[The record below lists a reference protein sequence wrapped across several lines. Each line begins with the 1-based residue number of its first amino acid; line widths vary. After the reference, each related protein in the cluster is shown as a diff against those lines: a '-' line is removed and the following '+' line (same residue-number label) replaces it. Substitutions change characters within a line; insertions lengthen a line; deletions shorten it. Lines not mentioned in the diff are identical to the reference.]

1 MKWHIHDIGFL
12 VSHLP
17 HAVHDL
23 IHHEDTALV
32 KNTLVNL
39 KPRVESGGIG
49 LQSVAGDPSVISIEK
64 TLDPVAQRA
73 AQNIGLLLHDYISQ
87 LPSFD
92 VSDPEARRLVEH
104 WRKIML
110 EQPERLSNVHLSH
123 GHSEKTKNYW
133 RDKLLSHS
141 KALGISP
148 EVMMDAWDDWQRTS
162 AIGHDVGS
170 LRQKQAMQEK
180 QWQDLVMRARLH
192 HETMKRDS
200 GQSPTRTLHY

>member
-1 MKWHIHDIGFL
+1 MKWHVDDIPFL
-12 VSHLP
+12 LTHLP

-23 IHHEDTALV
+23 LHHEDATMV
-32 KNTLVNL
+32 KKTLVNL
-39 KPRVESGGIG
+39 KPNVDSTAPRHHILTEASP
-49 LQSVAGDPSVISIEK
+49 AISIEK
-64 TLDPVAQRA
+64 TLDPIAQRS

-110 EQPERLSNVHLSH
+110 EQPERLATAHLSH
-123 GHSEKTKNYW
+123 GHDEKTKNYW
-133 RDKLLSHS
+133 RDKLLAHS
-141 KALGISP
+141 KALGLSP

-162 AIGHDVGS
+162 AIGHDIGNP
-170 LRQKQAMQEK
+170 LQKQAMQEK

-192 HETMKRDS
+192 HETVMRNS
-200 GQSPTRTLHY
+200 GQSPSHTLHY